1 MSKEKFI
8 MKLLL
13 KKNELV
19 FDYEFQKS
27 VLVDLIR
34 IGFLYI
40 DEHFKTEENKFANI
54 MLQMSL
60 LKANSILQL
69 SEGTT
74 VLTASKTEKPLIDIQ
89 SQSSIFRSLFEN
101 YCFFN
106 HLYISNWDNEE
117 FLVLENIWKITSLNQ
132 RFELL
137 KESTNRL
144 SPDNKKKIDN
154 EKEFVS
160 QMTKKIKGTSIY
172 AKNKKAID
180 NYIKRNRWQLT
191 INDKRVQSISWK
203 DMFENSQKNKG
214 RQDRSYQMF
223 SLDSHPSYFSVFQF
237 GDLYKNRHD
246 LERRTTL
253 MYQTIEMLCNY
264 LFDFKTLLKNE
275 IDVDSETK
283 YLIEILGK
291 DN

>member
-1 MSKEKFI
+1 MSKSEFI
-8 MKLLL
+8 IKLLA
-13 KKNELV
+13 KKDQLLSN
-19 FDYEFQKS
+19 YQYQKT
-27 VLVDLIR
+27 VLIDLIK
-34 IGFLYI
+34 IGFKYV
-40 DEHFKTEENKFANI
+40 DEHFKNEENKFANM

-69 SEGTT
+69 AEGTT
-74 VLTASKTEKPLIDIQ
+74 IFGTSKMEIPLIDIQ

-106 HLYISNWDNEE
+106 HLYIHEWNNEE
-117 FLVLENIWKITSLNQ
+117 FLVLENIWKITSLTQ

-137 KESTNRL
+137 KESTNSL
-144 SPDNKKKIDN
+144 SSDNKKKIDT

-160 QMTKKIKGTSIY
+160 QMTKEIKGTSIY

-191 INDKRVQSISWK
+191 INDKRIQSISWK

-214 RQDRSYQMF
+214 RQNRTYQMF

-246 LERRTTL
+246 LERKTTL

-275 IDVDSETK
+275 IDIDIETK
-283 YLIEILGK
+283 YLVEILGK